1 MIVQALRV
9 SMEEQRA
16 RQEDEAKKVA
26 AASAAEAGVTIPEG
40 NNGRGF
46 DCWLFSM
53 CALPTL
59 CNIVIWI
66 LTITSIMFLIVTSA
80 INKYQQVRWSLT
92 DEMTQICKNLH
103 D

>member
-46 DCWLFSM
+46 DSWLFHM
-53 CALPTL
+53 CA
-59 CNIVIWI
+59 
-66 LTITSIMFLIVTSA
+66 
-80 INKYQQVRWSLT
+80 
-92 DEMTQICKNLH
+92 NL
-103 D
+103 